1 MLARHTWKNVL
12 REWMGFEDSQ
22 AVKEFFIDI
31 TFLRAFFFV
40 LCFLIRFNHYNGH
53 PNISEVCSL
62 FSNPLHSHYAVVI
75 HLYQL
80 VKDFDGRKLHQYKPH
95 KTTSSVDQLSN
106 VIVIV
111 PQIFP
116 QMASN
121 CMTPVPPS
129 AFSLNFKYNLT

>member
-1 MLARHTWKNVL
+1 
-12 REWMGFEDSQ
+12 MGFKDSQ
-22 AVKEFFIDI
+22 AMKEFFLDI
-31 TFLRAFFFV
+31 IFLRAFFFV
-40 LCFLIRFNHYNGH
+40 FHFLIRFNNYNGH
-53 PNISEVCSL
+53 PNISEVCAP

-80 VKDFDGRKLHQYKPH
+80 VMNFDGRKLHQNKPH
-95 KTTSSVDQLSN
+95 KTTSSIDQLSN

-116 QMASN
+116 RMASN

-129 AFSLNFKYNLT
+129 TLSPNFNYNLP